1 MSKVVIKPV
10 TENLQE
16 NIRECLRTLNY
27 SPCSEEIVIK
37 PNVLK
42 GLPSGSGHVTNVKI
56 VRELINVL
64 RNDYNTK
71 KVFVAENSY
80 INADTVKAFEVA
92 GYSDLEKEFD
102 NVQLVDLKKAEYKPS
117 EWGFKLPTLLEGRCL
132 IDVPV
137 LKGHPQVGLTC
148 AIKNLKGLMQ
158 DDDKRNFHL
167 KGLSEHLALLAKIKP
182 CLIVVDATKCLETHG
197 VPRPR
202 KYDFNLLIC
211 GDDAVSVDHAC
222 CKLVGIPVDEVRYLQ
237 LAIGKSNKIDY
248 KVSGELKPLAEF
260 HPFRECIKIG
270 RIYQH
275 IGFSCSRCWDA
286 AIEAVDP
293 GHVARAKSGKARNVL
308 DIARV
313 AMKCYLRSKP
323 THLVFGHQDTDKVKK
338 IKGKV
343 LLVGNCAISEF
354 GRENQYPCIRGCP
367 PNPEDIGKAL

>member
-1 MSKVVIKPV
+1 MSKVVIQPA

-16 NIRECLRTLNY
+16 NIRECLKTLNY
-27 SPCSEEIVIK
+27 TPCSEEIVIK

-42 GLPSGSGHVTNVKI
+42 GFPSGSGHVTNVKI
-56 VRELINVL
+56 VSELIKVL
-64 RNDYNTK
+64 QNDYHVK
-71 KVFVAENSY
+71 KIFVAENSY

-92 GYSDLEKEFD
+92 GYFDLEKKFN
-102 NVQLVDLKKAEYKPS
+102 NVQLVDLKKAEYKSS
-117 EWGFKLPTLLEGRCL
+117 EWGFKLPTLLEGKCL

-158 DDDKRNFHL
+158 DTDKRNFHV

-197 VPRPR
+197 IPHPR
-202 KYDFNLLIC
+202 KYNFNLLIC

-222 CKLVGIPVDEVRYLQ
+222 CKLVGIPVEKVTYLQ
-237 LAIGKSNKIDY
+237 LAMGKMKEIHY
-248 KVSGELKPLAEF
+248 EVSGELKPLAEF
-260 HPFRECIKIG
+260 HPFRECIKLG

-286 AIEAVDP
+286 AIEAIDT
-293 GHVARAKSGKARNVL
+293 GHVSRAKSGKSRNVF
-308 DIARV
+308 DKARV
-313 AMKCYLRSKP
+313 AMKCYLRTKP
-323 THLVFGHQDTDKVKK
+323 VHLVFGHQDPNKVKE

-343 LLVGNCAISEF
+343 MLVGNCAISEF
-354 GRENQYPCIRGCP
+354 NRENRYQCVKGCP
-367 PNPEDIGKAL
+367 PNPEDIEKAL